1 MDPMVKRQRQERAN
15 KFEDFRKQEEKR
27 LEISPGQ
34 FPPKEGFYS
43 IRLKLIQ
50 YRKNF

>member
-1 MDPMVKRQRQERAN
+1 MDPLVKRQRQETAK
-15 KFEDFRKQEEKR
+15 KFEEFREQEEKR
-27 LEISPGQ
+27 LKISPGK

-50 YRKNF
+50 YR